1 MKHKF
6 LHFTTLLVLSVL
18 CSLAKA
24 EVATEN
30 KFNKL
35 REMYSFYYLPFNIGF
50 KVGNQKDDVFPVIR
64 DAMGAL
70 TVTVNAEEMKK
81 VETAW
86 KGTRE
91 DWKKRS
97 LFLST
102 PVDLGKKVR
111 ISPHLVSHKIGVNRT
126 ALDSLSFANKLIF
139 QKTLQDKSPEI
150 QTKVTQ
156 LFFLKSFLEDRDKN
170 DFNFFIISPNWCA
183 SSKEYQA
190 IFEAYF
196 KKFTP
201 AKLTIHSIV
210 VEDTDESIFD
220 SKLFK
225 ELFPNSQIYS
235 HEMVPRFLALQQKE
249 GASVVYEEGEAL
261 SALYE
266 NFFKQHQGFLNRLVS
281 DIIPEKLKTENNTIL
296 SRSIAQLPKVAE

>member
-1 MKHKF
+1 MKLTF
-6 LHFTTLLVLSVL
+6 LNFTTLLLLNIL
-18 CSLAKA
+18 CSVNKA
-24 EVATEN
+24 EVLSDIP
-30 KFNKL
+30 FNKL

-70 TVTVNAEEMKK
+70 TVTVNPDDMKK

-86 KGTRE
+86 KEVRE

-102 PVDLGKKVR
+102 PIDLGKKVR

-139 QKTLQDKSPEI
+139 QKTLQDKSSEI

-156 LFFLKSFLEDRDKN
+156 LFFLKSFLEERDNN
-170 DFNFFIISPNWCA
+170 DFNFFIISPSWCA
-183 SSKEYQA
+183 SSKEYRA

-196 KKFTP
+196 KKFSP

-210 VEDTDESIFD
+210 VEDPDESIFD
-220 SKLFK
+220 SKIFK
-225 ELFPNSQIYS
+225 ELFPNSKVYS
-235 HEMVPRFLALQQKE
+235 HEMVPRFIALQQKD

-266 NFFKQHQGFLNRLVS
+266 NFFKPHQGFLNKLVA
-281 DIIPEKLKTENNTIL
+281 DIIPEKLISENNTTL
-296 SRSIAQLPKVAE
+296 SSSIAKLPKVAE